1 MRSVTLTGASQQI
14 ILPNPFVCYRGFSVK
29 ETAAATAAF
38 VVWDSTAALGAT
50 GKILDE
56 VNLSASESARELYGP
71 AKTALIGIY
80 VQIVSGAVAGSI
92 FFD

>member
-1 MRSVTLTGASQQI
+1 MRSITLTGASQQI
-14 ILPNPFVCYRGFSVK
+14 ILPSPFVYYRGFSVK
-29 ETAAATAAF
+29 ETAAATAGF
-38 VVWDSTAALGAT
+38 VVWDSTSALGAT

-56 VNLSASESARELYGP
+56 VNLSASESTREVWGSP
-71 AKTALIGIY
+71 KIALVGIF